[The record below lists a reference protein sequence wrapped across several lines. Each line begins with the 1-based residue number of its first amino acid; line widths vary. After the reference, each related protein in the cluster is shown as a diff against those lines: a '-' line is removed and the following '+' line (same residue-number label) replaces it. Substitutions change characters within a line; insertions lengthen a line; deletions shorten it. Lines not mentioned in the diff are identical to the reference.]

1 MDVISATSVELSWLP
16 PDPQLWNGVITN
28 YTVVYK
34 LLGPVGM
41 TPAEIVT
48 TMIKAI
54 PTPGNPLANNPDPRH
69 ATAPLR
75 WEMVVLDDLQEYHVY
90 EFSVFIENAAGRS
103 EMSMAIMQGLPGAG
117 RFHNTPKRGIYT
129 ICFILDNS
137 YLSLRN
143 YVFCMYLFAPC
154 TRVPVTRTLTNVS
167 YRIPILQNHP
177 ELRLQFRF
185 ESSPQLLLKCSGNP
199 LTSLIRMV
207 SLQDT
212 HLCSS
217 KMGLV
222 PPMSTIRLAMLLLN
236 TLKVNSYIGNICKL
250 KAIAITIIMFNQFS
264 YVHHGMQVYKNTH
277 GTMQGLL
284 HQLNTEEV
292 YCLTGLTFRPSRI
305 VSALYAGI
313 SDTNNVLSIERKI
326 V

>member
-1 MDVISATSVELSWLP
+1 MDVISAISVELSWLP

-41 TPAEIVT
+41 TPVEIVT
-48 TMIKAI
+48 TANITI

-69 ATAPLR
+69 ATAPLQ

-117 RFHNTPKRGIYT
+117 IFHYTSKRDT
-129 ICFILDNS
+129 LSVSILDNS
-137 YLSLRN
+137 YLSLHN
-143 YVFCMYLFAPC
+143 FCMYLFAPC

-167 YRIPILQNHP
+167 YQIPILQNHQ

-185 ESSPQLLLKCSGNP
+185 ESSPQLQLKCSGNP
-199 LTSLIRMV
+199 LTSLIRME

-212 HLCSS
+212 QLCSS

-250 KAIAITIIMFNQFS
+250 KALAITIIMFN
-264 YVHHGMQVYKNTH
+264 HGTQVYKNTH
-277 GTMQGLL
+277 GIMQGSL

-292 YCLTGLTFRPSRI
+292 YCLTGLSFRPRRI

-313 SDTNNVLSIERKI
+313 SDTNHVLSIERKF